1 MESIFKMCGKCTE
14 LSGSTVDS
22 LWQEKSLSLLLPDL
36 SVEAE
41 VGKLPHLRA
50 LAGAML

>member
-1 MESIFKMCGKCTE
+1 MYKKCTE

-22 LWQEKSLSLLLPDL
+22 LWQEKSLSFLLPDL
-36 SVEAE
+36 FVEAE
-41 VGKLPHLRA
+41 VGKLPRLRA